1 MAGKTLA
8 ELRATAKV
16 RLPEWTHELCL
27 AQDLVARVQVLN
39 TEQNDLTLEVAQLKF
54 DLGVGTDG
62 AEDGKKGRRVA
73 DPKMTRLREAEARLK
88 AIPDD
93 LAVVHEEMREHTG
106 ELVMR
111 AIPAG
116 EWRRWVDENPARVE
130 KRDDQN
136 RPILNPL
143 DEQYVAGL
151 CNADALAN
159 SLRRFVVSWNGEAVT
174 DEDWSY
180 LLENAASGDI
190 KAMCQTVVA
199 RHEGPGARAPKASS
213 TVSSGTRSSAKS

>member
-16 RLPEWTHELCL
+16 RLLEWTHDICL
-27 AQDLVARVQVLN
+27 AQDIVAHVQTLA
-39 TEQNDLTLEVAQLKF
+39 EEKRELEVAL
-54 DLGVGTDG
+54 LGESADG
-62 AEDGKKGRRVA
+62 ETKKPRRANDPRRVRVREIDKELA
-73 DPKMTRLREAEARLK
+73 DLY
-88 AIPDD
+88 
-93 LAVVHEEMREHTG
+93 EEMRESSG
-106 ELVMR
+106 VLLMR